1 MSLFF
6 TTEYQPSMP
15 LSEFQLIEK
24 YFARQRIRRG
34 DVALG
39 IGDDAALL
47 RVLPGM
53 ELVVA
58 IDAMVEGRHFPAG
71 TDPFAIGH
79 KALAV
84 NLSDMAAMGAEPA
97 WATLAISLPTADEAF
112 VAQFTDGLFS
122 LAHRYGVEL
131 VGGDTVRG
139 PLMVVVQM
147 HGLVPAGKALK
158 RSGAFPGDAI
168 YVTGTLG
175 DAGAALQKIMNK
187 EPCSDALRQRL
198 ERPEPR
204 VKEGMALREIASSAI
219 DISDGLVADLGHIL
233 SASGFGATLEVEALP
248 LSSLLC
254 DVVADP
260 VKRWELALAS
270 GDDYE
275 LCFTVSPHRE
285 ATLLNMAQSWPC
297 GVTRI
302 GTIDSTAGLRLQC
315 RDGSPFSLEAHGF
328 DHFAG

>member
-1 MSLFF
+1 MS
-6 TTEYQPSMP
+6 

-53 ELVVA
+53 ELAVA

-122 LAHRYGVEL
+122 LAYRYGVEL

-175 DAGAALQKIMNK
+175 DAGAALQQILKGESCNAM
-187 EPCSDALRQRL
+187 LRSRL
-198 ERPEPR
+198 DRPEPR

-233 SASGFGATLEVEALP
+233 AASGFGATLDVEALP
-248 LSSLLC
+248 LSAELL
-254 DVVADP
+254 DTVADREQAWP
-260 VKRWELALAS
+260 LALAS

-285 ATLLNMAQSWPC
+285 ATLHALASEWSC
-297 GVTRI
+297 GITRI
-302 GTIDSTAGLRLQC
+302 GIIDSKAGLRLL
-315 RDGSPFSLEAHGF
+315 RGDGTPFPLAVRGF
-328 DHFAG
+328 DHFADAERGR

>member
-1 MSLFF
+1 MS
-6 TTEYQPSMP
+6 
-15 LSEFQLIEK
+15 LSEFQLINK

-34 DVALG
+34 DVVLG

-47 RVLPGM
+47 RVPPGM
-53 ELVVA
+53 ELAVA

-71 TDPFAIGH
+71 SDPFAIGH
-79 KALAV
+79 KVLAV

-97 WATLAISLPTADEAF
+97 WATLAISLPDAEESF
-112 VAQFTDGLFS
+112 VAGFTEGLFS
-122 LAHRYGVEL
+122 LAHRFGVEL

-139 PLMVVVQM
+139 PLLAVVQM
-147 HGLVPAGKALK
+147 HGFVPSGKGIK

-175 DAGAALQKIMNK
+175 DAGVALQKILK
-187 EPCSDALRQRL
+187 QEACSDELRQRL

-204 VKEGMALREIASSAI
+204 VQEGIALRGIASAAI
-219 DISDGLVADLGHIL
+219 DISDGLVADLAHIL
-233 SASGFGATLEVEALP
+233 DASGVGATLEVDALP
-248 LSSLLC
+248 LSNHLR
-254 DVVADP
+254 DVVTDS
-260 VKRWELALAS
+260 VKQWEYSLAS

-285 ATLLNMAQSWPC
+285 SMLLNMAQTWPC

-302 GTIDSTAGLRLQC
+302 GTIDNEAGLRLQ
-315 RDGSPFSLEAHGF
+315 RSDGSPFKLEAHGF
-328 DHFAG
+328 DHFAA

>member
-1 MSLFF
+1 MS
-6 TTEYQPSMP
+6 

-47 RVLPGM
+47 RILPGM

-58 IDAMVEGRHFPAG
+58 MDAMVEGRHFPAG
-71 TDPFAIGH
+71 TDPFSIGH
-79 KALAV
+79 KVLAV
-84 NLSDMAAMGAEPA
+84 NLSDLAAMGAEPA
-97 WATLAISLPTADEAF
+97 WATLAISLPSADEPF
-112 VAQFTDGLFS
+112 VAAFTEGLFS

-147 HGLVPAGKALK
+147 HGLVPAGKAMK

-175 DAGAALQKIMNK
+175 DAGAALQKILK
-187 EPCSDALRQRL
+187 GKSCSEALRSRL
-198 ERPEPR
+198 DHPEPR
-204 VKEGMALREIASSAI
+204 VKEGMALRDIASSAI

-233 SASGFGATLEVEALP
+233 QASGVGATLDVEALP
-248 LSSLLC
+248 LSGELL
-254 DVVADP
+254 DAVENRELA
-260 VKRWELALAS
+260 WQLALAS

-285 ATLLNMAQSWPC
+285 ATLRAMASEWPC
-297 GVTRI
+297 GITRI
-302 GTIDSTAGLRLQC
+302 GTIDSNPGLRLQR
-315 RDGSPFSLEAHGF
+315 RDGSPFTLAGHGF
-328 DHFAG
+328 DHFAE

>member
-1 MSLFF
+1 MS
-6 TTEYQPSMP
+6 
-15 LSEFQLIEK
+15 LSEFQLINN

-34 DVALG
+34 DVVLG

-47 RVLPGM
+47 RVPPGM
-53 ELVVA
+53 ELAVA
-58 IDAMVEGRHFPAG
+58 LDIMVEGRHFPVG
-71 TDPFAIGH
+71 TNPFAIGH
-79 KALAV
+79 KVLAV

-97 WATLAISLPTADEAF
+97 WATLAIALPSADEAF
-112 VAQFTDGLFS
+112 VAAFTEGLFS

-139 PLMVVVQM
+139 PLMAMVQM
-147 HGLVPAGKALK
+147 HGFVPAGKGIK

-175 DAGAALQKIMNK
+175 DAGVALQKILHQ
-187 EPCSDALRQRL
+187 EGCSDELRLRL
-198 ERPEPR
+198 ECPEPR
-204 VKEGMALREIASSAI
+204 VQEGIALRGIASAAI

-233 SASGFGATLEVEALP
+233 DASGVGATLEVDALP
-248 LSSLLC
+248 LSGSLC
-254 DVVADP
+254 EAVSEP
-260 VKRWELALAS
+260 QKRWEYALAS

-285 ATLLNMAQSWPC
+285 SMLLNLAQGWPC
-297 GVTRI
+297 GITRI
-302 GTIDSTAGLRLQC
+302 GTVDSAPGLRLQR
-315 RDGSPFSLEAHGF
+315 RDGSPFTLEAHGF

>member
-1 MSLFF
+1 MS
-6 TTEYQPSMP
+6 

-24 YFARQRIRRG
+24 YFSRQRIRRG

-53 ELVVA
+53 ELAVA
-58 IDAMVEGRHFPAG
+58 MDAMVEGRHFPVG
-71 TDPFAIGH
+71 TDPFSIGH
-79 KALAV
+79 KVLAV

-97 WATLAISLPTADEAF
+97 WATLAISLPEADEAF
-112 VAQFTDGLFS
+112 VAGFTEGLFT
-122 LAHRYGVEL
+122 LAHRFGVEL

-147 HGLVPAGKALK
+147 HGLVPAGKGLK

-175 DAGAALQKIMNK
+175 DAGLALKQVLSGGACN
-187 EPCSDALRQRL
+187 EALRQRL
-198 ERPEPR
+198 DRPEPR
-204 VKEGMALREIASSAI
+204 VLEGSALRGVASAAI
-219 DISDGLVADLGHIL
+219 DISDGLAADLNHIL
-233 SASGFGATLEVEALP
+233 QASGVGATINVEALP
-248 LSSLLC
+248 LSVELLA
-254 DVVADP
+254 VVGGREQGWP
-260 VKRWELALAS
+260 LALAS

-275 LCFTVSPHRE
+275 LCFCVSPHRE
-285 ATLLNMAQSWPC
+285 AMMLNMAQQWPC
-297 GVTRI
+297 AVTRI
-302 GTIDSTAGLRLQC
+302 GTIDGAPGLRLT
-315 RDGSPFSLEAHGF
+315 RADGSPYPFEAHGF